1 LGPTL
6 KLAAFLRGMNLGN
19 RRITNSDLRA
29 EFESLGFESVATFR
43 ASGNVVFEA
52 SRRSKAALI
61 ERIEEGLRESLGY
74 AVPTVLRTA
83 AELAEVVGREP
94 FDPAAIAASKGKL
107 QVSLLA
113 NTPSAAA
120 RKAALA
126 HATDDDLLAFGTA
139 ELFWLPSGGISDSDL
154 DLKAIDEQLGP
165 ATMRTKGTID
175 QLHARFMGSE

>member
-1 LGPTL
+1 MGRAL
-6 KLAAFLRGMNLGN
+6 KHAAFLRGMNLGN
-19 RRITNSDLRA
+19 RRITNADLRA

-94 FDPAAIAASKGKL
+94 FEPAAIAASKGKL
-107 QVSLLA
+107 GL
-113 NTPSAAA
+113 AA
-120 RKAALA
+120 RE
-126 HATDDDLLAFGTA
+126 HAVR
-139 ELFWLPSGGISDSDL
+139 GGAQGS
-154 DLKAIDEQLGP
+154 
-165 ATMRTKGTID
+165 
-175 QLHARFMGSE
+175 ARPRDR